1 MAEAKLER
9 CEPDN
14 PKRCQAVCG
23 GATGQCPYLAVPGF
37 KHCKMHHGQE
47 LSSQRKAQKHQYN
60 LGKWQARIE
69 EFEGHEQ
76 IRSLRSEIGITKMV
90 LEAVVNK
97 CEDAHEL
104 MMNSSKIS
112 ELVSK
117 IEKLVPLMQKM
128 EDHAGITLDKAAVL
142 QLADTIAAI
151 MADYL
156 EDPDDKA
163 ECADRIISAIVEAE
177 PTRKE

>member
-1 MAEAKLER
+1 MAETKLER
-9 CEPDN
+9 CEADN
-14 PKRCQAVCG
+14 PKRCQAVSAG
-23 GATGQCPYLAVPGF
+23 VGQCPYLAVPGF
-37 KHCKMHHGQE
+37 QYCKMHHGQE
-47 LSSQRKAQKHQYN
+47 HAAARRKEKHQYN

-69 EFEGHEQ
+69 EFEDHEQ
-76 IRSLRSEIGITKMV
+76 IKSLRSEIGITKMV

-97 CEDAHEL
+97 CEDAHDL
-104 MMNSSKIS
+104 MINSSKIS

-142 QLADTIAAI
+142 QLADRIAAI

-156 EDPDDKA
+156 EDPDHKA
-163 ECADRIISAIVEAE
+163 ECADRIISAIVDAE
-177 PTRKE
+177 PTKKE